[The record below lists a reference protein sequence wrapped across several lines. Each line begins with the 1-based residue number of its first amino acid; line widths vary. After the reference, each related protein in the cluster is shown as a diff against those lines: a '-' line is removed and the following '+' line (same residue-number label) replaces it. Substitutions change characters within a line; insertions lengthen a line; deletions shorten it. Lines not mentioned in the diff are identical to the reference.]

1 MQQENQIKQM
11 INTSTNQPY
20 LTVRDLI
27 EMLQQKPQD
36 AKVFVET
43 NCVDESNEPVEIQA
57 AAIDLESE
65 NRPVGNV
72 VIIVGA

>member
-1 MQQENQIKQM
+1 MTNS
-11 INTSTNQPY
+11 STNQPY

-36 AKVFVET
+36 AKVFVEA
-43 NCVDESNEPVEIQA
+43 NCVDEHDTPMEMQA
-57 AAIDLESE
+57 AAIELELE
-65 NRPVGNV
+65 NRPIGNV